1 MPVRH
6 YINNRVHGGKADMC
20 PARKMKKEI
29 LKYLGHKDANSVDE
43 HTNSLIDKAL
53 LEVEQQ
59 SKFKYIYEKFDE
71 PQLFMKDISGYQ
83 SYLEDSPFLLCAT
96 TLGVQIDRYIQRLQL
111 KDMAY
116 ATVFDATASVFL
128 ETKADEFERNF
139 EFENLGFRFCP
150 GYSGTS
156 FIDNQE
162 IAKILKAERIG
173 ITFLESGLMVPLK
186 SMVGIIKIGKKVK
199 KSCDGCVAKCDC
211 SFRRNG
217 TYCYGN
223 D

>member
-1 MPVRH
+1 ML
-6 YINNRVHGGKADMC
+6 KS
-20 PARKMKKEI
+20 EI

-43 HTNSLIDKAL
+43 YTNSLIDRAL

-71 PQLFMKDISGYQ
+71 PLPFMKDVSGYQ
-83 SYLEDSPFLLCAT
+83 NYLGDSSFLLCAT
-96 TLGVQIDRYIQRLQL
+96 TLGVQIDRYLQRLEL

-128 ETKADEFERNF
+128 EAKADEFEKNL
-139 EFENLGFRFCP
+139 EFGNLGFRFCP

-162 IAKILKAERIG
+162 IAKILNAEKIG
-173 ITFLESGLMVPLK
+173 ITFLESGMMIPLK
-186 SMVGIIKIGKKVK
+186 SMVGIIKIGENAR
-199 KSCDGCVAKCDC
+199 KSCDGCAAKCDC
-211 SFRRNG
+211 GFRKNG
-217 TYCYGN
+217 TYCYKN